1 MSTSVSEVGQ
11 FLESLA
17 PLHLQENYDNSGLI
31 IGHPEQIVTGVVIC
45 LDCTEEVID
54 EAIRLGCNMVIS
66 HHPPVFYGLKKITG
80 SNYTERI
87 VLKAIKEEI
96 ALYAIHTNLD
106 NILLSGVNERIA
118 RQMGVEIEGILRPS
132 KDIGPDIETGAGI
145 IGFFREPVLEVEF
158 LQLLRERMKTEVIR
172 HSRLLGK
179 PVQRIAICGGSGSFL
194 LDHARAA
201 GVQALV
207 TADYKYHG
215 FFDADGH
222 ILVCDIGHYESEQY
236 TINLLEELISGNFT
250 TFAAHCTG
258 INTNPVHYFT

>member
-1 MSTSVSEVGQ
+1 MSTSVFEVGQ

-31 IGHPEQIVTGVVIC
+31 IGHPEQTVTGIIIC

-54 EAIRLGCNMVIS
+54 EAIRMGCNMIIS

-106 NILLSGVNERIA
+106 NIVSSGVNERIA
-118 RQMGVEIEGILRPS
+118 RQLGVEIEGILRPS
-132 KDIGPDIETGAGI
+132 NGIGPGIETGAGI
-145 IGFFREPVLEVEF
+145 IGFFSEPVLEVEF
-158 LQLLRERMKTEVIR
+158 LQLLKERMKTEVIR

-179 PVQRIAICGGSGSFL
+179 PVQRIAICGGSGS
-194 LDHARAA
+194 
-201 GVQALV
+201 
-207 TADYKYHG
+207 
-215 FFDADGH
+215 
-222 ILVCDIGHYESEQY
+222 
-236 TINLLEELISGNFT
+236 
-250 TFAAHCTG
+250 
-258 INTNPVHYFT
+258 